1 MSENFGWNGDD
12 AVWGQ
17 QCASFVAISARQSM
31 PQRCPES
38 ILSPARRLS
47 PNVAI
52 EQLEFN
58 GATFFCR
65 RFSDLD
71 LLAAQIIPRMN
82 VNRAGRS
89 AINDHE
95 KSL

>member
-1 MSENFGWNGDD
+1 
-12 AVWGQ
+12 
-17 QCASFVAISARQSM
+17 M

-89 AINDHE
+89 AIKTTKNP
-95 KSL
+95 SNSSFSYSCVPFRTQGPQV